1 MNILLEVC
9 DTYHAYRW
17 MGG

>member
-1 MNILLEVC
+1 M
-9 DTYHAYRW
+9 YRW